1 MQIVRRLFLAFRCIF
16 YRAVSYWK
24 RREIYGRTHSC
35 WRRSTLSG
43 SIRLFFTLKFILM
56 MLIYPENRLQRLK
69 DPNSAANSKTSKLL
83 SDLSSAR
90 DHQLFH
96 LLTDPTSKLEK
107 NRFENNFEPIESNW
121 IQRKIAPQTCA
132 INEEEKRRLL
142 KHDELEVGFGE
153 TSYCTFYLGPD
164 PSTIKRTDYWGSSP
178 RSWSREERSTGRRKL
193 RFRTRTA
200 DRNSW
205 RHV

>member
-1 MQIVRRLFLAFRCIF
+1 MP
-16 YRAVSYWK
+16 
-24 RREIYGRTHSC
+24 IYS
-35 WRRSTLSG
+35 
-43 SIRLFFTLKFILM
+43 
-56 MLIYPENRLQRLK
+56 ENRLQRLK
-69 DPNSAANSKTSKLL
+69 DPNSAANSKTSQLL

-96 LLTDPTSKLEK
+96 LLTDPASKLEK

-153 TSYCTFYLGPD
+153 TTYCTFYLDPD
-164 PSTIKRTDYWGSSP
+164 PSTVKRTDY
-178 RSWSREERSTGRRKL
+178 
-193 RFRTRTA
+193 
-200 DRNSW
+200 
-205 RHV
+205 